1 MVAVESE
8 NTLSPKPQHLSRAPS
23 PVPSAFSSGIDLQ
36 QQNYSSP
43 KLPLPISNRRRSSF
57 SAEVSN
63 DQYER
68 KPLISQRSFP
78 HLTSKKNHHRQR
90 RGSDTISTDD
100 MGSDGGFS
108 MSASAASSTVALPIS
123 TRFANDKRNSD
134 FHSLFRSVP
143 DQERLID
150 DYGCALQK
158 EILLQGRVY
167 ISEHHLCFNAN
178 IFGWITNLVI
188 AFTDIEDI
196 EKKTTAIFIPNAI
209 LLSTCSSKHFLAS
222 FLSRDQAYD
231 QMVEV
236 WKASRASKSAIEVHE
251 SGLKDDDATEF
262 SGSDESDYTSSDYSY
277 SDQDEDDDELNAD
290 LVTASS
296 QINDKQINSAFDE
309 RQASLASLPIPKHL
323 SSADEAARRRAVS
336 EAGPRPNMHEYIKK
350 STEATA
356 GSATATIAS
365 AAKSK
370 ENSTTEADA
379 SILPTNAE
387 NVTEKKDIQVKEKTE
402 CECSKNEQH
411 FPTVVLDSKYDTSIE
426 TMYSLLFDSS
436 FMNKFL
442 CEVEKSTDVCI
453 GEWSKNDACVHSRE
467 SSYIKYLG
475 GSIGPKS
482 TKCYLKEQVLHLD
495 TTDYV
500 SQLTVTQ
507 TPDVP
512 SGGSFSV
519 KTRTCISWCGQG
531 QVRVLVTVLVDFTKS
546 SWLKSTIERASID
559 GQQNFYKS
567 LDAAVRKYLD
577 SHAGDTKRLGS
588 SGKKKGGKR
597 RHRHR
602 NHAEK
607 DSTRETSAIAAVPA
621 AAAAEKQHFITQILS
636 GILDWIISNASLPNT
651 SQLTAI
657 CMTMMVITNLYIAS
671 KMAGV
676 DRQLNQ
682 LQNHKRHGS
691 EFYQHHVEISDDDN
705 SLWRLL
711 SRLDP
716 DARKEDADFT
726 HQVRQPLPSDP
737 VNHSNNGDISDKQL
751 QFSRLAKQ
759 KLDKQMAELE
769 RMIQRAGQSMQQ
781 VTHAVQ
787 HQRQRISD
795 PELI

>member
-1 MVAVESE
+1 MIG
-8 NTLSPKPQHLSRAPS
+8 LSN
-23 PVPSAFSSGIDLQ
+23 G
-36 QQNYSSP
+36 N
-43 KLPLPISNRRRSSF
+43 
-57 SAEVSN
+57 
-63 DQYER
+63 
-68 KPLISQRSFP
+68 
-78 HLTSKKNHHRQR
+78 
-90 RGSDTISTDD
+90 
-100 MGSDGGFS
+100 
-108 MSASAASSTVALPIS
+108 
-123 TRFANDKRNSD
+123 
-134 FHSLFRSVP
+134 
-143 DQERLID
+143 
-150 DYGCALQK
+150 YGCALQK

-188 AFTDIEDI
+188 AFADIEDI
-196 EKKTTAIFIPNAI
+196 EKKSTAIFIPNAI
-209 LLSTCSSKHFLAS
+209 LISTCSSKHFLAS

-236 WKASRASKSAIEVHE
+236 WKASRACKSAIEVHE

-277 SDQDEDDDELNAD
+277 SDQEEDDDELNAD

-296 QINDKQINSAFDE
+296 QINDKHINSALDE

-336 EAGPRPNMHEYIKK
+336 EAGPRPNMQEYIKK
-350 STEATA
+350 STESTAGSATA
-356 GSATATIAS
+356 GSATATT
-365 AAKSK
+365 AAANAN
-370 ENSTTEADA
+370 ENSTTEADT
-379 SILPTNAE
+379 SILPTSAE
-387 NVTEKKDIQVKEKTE
+387 NAIEKKDVQIKATTE

-411 FPTVVLDSKYDTSIE
+411 FPTVVLDSKYDTTIE
-426 TMYSLLFDSS
+426 TIAQA
-436 FMNKFL
+436 N
-442 CEVEKSTDVCI
+442 VCI

-467 SSYIKYLG
+467 SSYVKYLG

-495 TTDYV
+495 TADYV

-546 SWLKSTIERASID
+546 SWLKSTIEKASID

-577 SHAGDTKRLGS
+577 SHAGDTRRS
-588 SGKKKGGKR
+588 ANSGKKKGGKR

-607 DSTRETSAIAAVPA
+607 DSAQEPSTVAAVPA
-621 AAAAEKQHFITQILS
+621 PTADADKQHFIIQILS
-636 GILDWIISNASLPNT
+636 GILDWIIEYASLPNT

-657 CMTMMVITNLYIAS
+657 CMTIMVITNFYIAS

-676 DRQLNQ
+676 DRQLSQ

-691 EFYQHHVEISDDDN
+691 EFYQHHIEISDDDN

-716 DARKEDADFT
+716 DARKEDAHFT
-726 HQVRQPLPSDP
+726 HQVRQPLSSDP
-737 VNHSNNGDISDKQL
+737 VNHSNNDDISDEQL
-751 QFSRLAKQ
+751 HFSRLAKQ

-769 RMIQRAGQSMQQ
+769 RMIQKAGQSMQQ

-787 HQRQRISD
+787 YQRQRISD
-795 PELI
+795 PDLM